1 VHRQRICAEKYIEKS
16 QKNFL
21 TVRGTR
27 RTFEVGDKVLVS
39 KNTTKRKKKTLGKGY
54 FPFSGE
60 VVEVRS
66 GGDYYKVRWGSSH
79 PPTVE
84 EGEICRKALRWDQL
98 IPMDEGEETEL
109 VLQHIRQADSYN
121 TREVEKELKKLRK
134 IYRRKE
140 GENGDLE
147 VLCKLDGEKL
157 LVWRRVADIGR
168 SDQYIQFMQHF
179 EYFEELRRQG
189 REQEEAEDN
198 LFEIEEFICKLNG
211 SILVLWENWNEPTWV
226 SVNRVS
232 HLRMYQDWRASEN
245 YVELSE
251 SESEEDSEENG
262 ESVEEIEIAFE

>member
-1 VHRQRICAEKYIEKS
+1 M
-16 QKNFL
+16 
-21 TVRGTR
+21 
-27 RTFEVGDKVLVS
+27 GDKVLVS
-39 KNTTKRKKKTLGKGY
+39 KNTTKKKKKTLGKGY

-66 GGDYYKVRWGSSH
+66 AGDYYKVKWGSSH
-79 PPTVE
+79 PPTAE
-84 EGEICRKALRWDQL
+84 EGEISRKALRWDQL
-98 IPMDEGEETEL
+98 IPMEEGEEAEL

-121 TREVEKELKKLRK
+121 TREVEKELKKLKK

-147 VLCKLDGEKL
+147 VLCKLEGEKL

-189 REQEEAEDN
+189 REQEEADDD
-198 LFEIEEFICKLNG
+198 LFEIEEFICKQNG
-211 SILVLWENWNEPTWV
+211 SVLVLWENWNEPTWV

-232 HLRMYQDWRASEN
+232 HLQMYQIWRESES
-245 YVELSE
+245 YQELTE
-251 SESEEDSEENG
+251 SESEVDSEENG
-262 ESVEEIEIAFE
+262 ESGDGIEVEIDEFEEESD